1 MKDNMQLIKFFLT
14 SFYAKPKQPVI
25 QVLLIIAF
33 IYVAVQY
40 FVLTL
45 IIYFIATPEEYSFY
59 NVLLS
64 NGVTYL
70 LISYFAISVVFSQSD
85 FAIFAHLPI
94 SAKRVVMSKI
104 ISGVALPMI
113 VVSILSIPTFFIVL
127 IEFKLAVAVKSI
139 AFLLIMNVLI
149 VLFLLFLLA
158 ILNHFRTVFINT
170 SVYLLVRMTLI
181 FGIGISPIL
190 YFLIKNYHAIS
201 IVLAKLDAS
210 TIASLSASI
219 LDFLDLGYRFT
230 MQQSWVKAILPLT
243 TTKSLIYFIL
253 LFTLCYLLFKATIKI
268 IASKYYEHGLLVS
281 KIEKTTK
288 VWGRDIQSSLVNYLQ
303 REYWIIQSEPY
314 FKMQTILGIILTP
327 ICSIVFL
334 TLEQTN
340 ILKAEWIVNNESFLF
355 AYMVLLMSCMNN
367 ISGTPYSREGKYYA
381 SSMTLPFDPQ
391 KIYMAKVMTSSCIG
405 IISVV
410 ISYIIY
416 MLFGRGDIITG
427 LHLLITLLL
436 VITYNLLSP
445 LYDRRHPLL
454 EWSNPSEAIK
464 SNPTVLISLLYGLP
478 LLIVIGLLHFS
489 LLSFNVSPSI
499 SAAIILMIATL
510 CTITLIYKI
519 LHKKNLE
526 CSSP

>member
-1 MKDNMQLIKFFLT
+1 MKDNIQLIKFFLT
-14 SFYAKPKQPVI
+14 SFYVKPKQPVI
-25 QVLLIIAF
+25 QVLLLIAF
-33 IYVAVQY
+33 IYVATQY

-45 IIYFIATPEEYSFY
+45 IIYFIVTPEEYLFY
-59 NVLLS
+59 NILLS
-64 NGVTYL
+64 NGVTYI

-104 ISGVALPMI
+104 ISGVALPIMA
-113 VVSILSIPTFFIVL
+113 VSILSIPTFFILL
-127 IEFKLAVAVKSI
+127 IEFKLGVAVESI
-139 AFLLIMNVLI
+139 AFLLVMNVLI
-149 VLFLLFLLA
+149 VLFLLFILSL
-158 ILNHFRTVFINT
+158 LNHFRSNT

-181 FGIGISPIL
+181 VGIGISPIL
-190 YFLIKNYHAIS
+190 YFLFKNYHAIS
-201 IVLAKLDAS
+201 TALSKLDVS
-210 TIASLSASI
+210 TISSLSASI
-219 LDFLDLGYRFT
+219 SDFLGTGYRFA
-230 MQQSWVKAILPLT
+230 MQQSVVKTLLPLT
-243 TTKSLIYFIL
+243 ITKSFIYFIL
-253 LFTLCYLLFKATIKI
+253 LFSLCYLLFKATIKM

-281 KIEKTTK
+281 RIEKTTK
-288 VWGRDIQSSLVNYLQ
+288 VWGRNIQSSLFIYLQ

-314 FKMQTILGIILTP
+314 FKMQAILGMILTP
-327 ICSIVFL
+327 ICSIIFL
-334 TLEQTN
+334 ILVQTN
-340 ILKAEWIVNNESFLF
+340 IINSEWIVNNESFLF
-355 AYMVLLMSCMNN
+355 VYMVLFMSCMNN

-405 IISVV
+405 TISVV
-410 ISYIIY
+410 ISYSIY

-478 LLIVIGLLHFS
+478 LLIIVGLLHFS
-489 LLSFNVSPSI
+489 LLTIKISP
-499 SAAIILMIATL
+499 AMTAIIILVIVTL
-510 CTITLIYKI
+510 CTVSVIYKNFFEG
-519 LHKKNLE
+519 KNLKGYVNN
-526 CSSP
+526 

>member
-14 SFYAKPKQPVI
+14 SFYTKPKQPVI
-25 QVLLIIAF
+25 QVLLLMAF
-33 IYVAVQY
+33 IYVATQY

-45 IIYFIATPEEYSFY
+45 SIYFIATPEVYLFY
-59 NVLLS
+59 NILLS
-64 NGVTYL
+64 NGMTYI

-104 ISGVALPMI
+104 ISGVTLPMM
-113 VVSILSIPTFFIVL
+113 VVSILSIPTFFILL
-127 IEFKLAVAVKSI
+127 IEFNLGIAVKSI

-149 VLFLLFLLA
+149 VLFLLFLLS
-158 ILNHFRTVFINT
+158 ILNHYRSVFINT
-170 SVYLLVRMTLI
+170 SLYLLVRMTLI

-201 IVLAKLDAS
+201 TVLVKLDVS
-210 TIASLSASI
+210 TISSLSVSI
-219 LDFLDLGYRFT
+219 SDFLEIGYRFA
-230 MQQSWVKAILPLT
+230 MQQSLVETLL
-243 TTKSLIYFIL
+243 SLNTLISFIF
-253 LFTLCYLLFKATIKI
+253 LFALCYVLFKATIKM

-281 KIEKTTK
+281 RIEKTTK
-288 VWGRDIQSSLVNYLQ
+288 VWGRDIQSNLVNYLQ

-314 FKMQTILGIILTP
+314 FKMQAILGIILTP
-327 ICSIVFL
+327 ICTIIFL
-334 TLEQTN
+334 VQTN

-355 AYMVLLMSCMNN
+355 VYMVLLMSCMNN

-391 KIYMAKVMTSSCIG
+391 KVYLAKVMTSSCIG
-405 IISVV
+405 TISVV

-489 LLSFNVSPSI
+489 LLTFDVSPLI
-499 SAAIILMIATL
+499 TALIIMVIVTL
-510 CTITLIYKI
+510 CTITVIYKMFFEG
-519 LHKKNLE
+519 KNMKGYVNN
-526 CSSP
+526 

>member
-1 MKDNMQLIKFFLT
+1 MKDNMQLIKFFLP

-25 QVLLIIAF
+25 QVLLLVAF
-33 IYVAVQY
+33 IYVAIQY

-45 IIYFIATPEEYSFY
+45 SIYFIATPEVYLFY
-59 NVLLS
+59 NILLS
-64 NGVTYL
+64 NGMTYI

-104 ISGVALPMI
+104 ISGVALPMM
-113 VVSILSIPTFFIVL
+113 VVSILSIPTFFILL
-127 IEFKLAVAVKSI
+127 IEFNLGIAVKSI

-149 VLFLLFLLA
+149 VLFLLFLLS
-158 ILNHFRTVFINT
+158 ILNHYRSVFINT
-170 SVYLLVRMTLI
+170 SLYLLVRMTLI

-201 IVLAKLDAS
+201 TVLVKLDVS
-210 TIASLSASI
+210 TISSLSVSI
-219 LDFLDLGYRFT
+219 SDFLEIGYRFA
-230 MQQSWVKAILPLT
+230 MQQSLVETLL
-243 TTKSLIYFIL
+243 SLNTLISFIF
-253 LFTLCYLLFKATIKI
+253 LFALCYVLFKATIKM

-281 KIEKTTK
+281 RIEKTTK

-314 FKMQTILGIILTP
+314 FKMQAILGIILTP
-327 ICSIVFL
+327 ICTIIFL
-334 TLEQTN
+334 VQTN

-355 AYMVLLMSCMNN
+355 VYMVLLMSCMNN

-391 KIYMAKVMTSSCIG
+391 KVYLAKVMASSCIG
-405 IISVV
+405 TISVV

-489 LLSFNVSPSI
+489 LLTFDVSPLMT
-499 SAAIILMIATL
+499 AVIIMVIVTL
-510 CTITLIYKI
+510 CTITVIYKMFFEG
-519 LHKKNLE
+519 KNMKGYVNN
-526 CSSP
+526 

>member
-40 FVLTL
+40 FVLTF
-45 IIYFIATPEEYSFY
+45 IIYFIATPEEYLFY

-85 FAIFAHLPI
+85 FAILAHLPI

-104 ISGVALPMI
+104 ISGVTLPIMA
-113 VVSILSIPTFFIVL
+113 VSILSIPTFFIFL
-127 IEFKLAVAVKSI
+127 IEFKLGVALKSL
-139 AFLLIMNVLI
+139 AFLLVMNVLI
-149 VLFLLFLLA
+149 VLFLLFVLS
-158 ILNHFRTVFINT
+158 ILNHFRSVFTNT

-181 FGIGISPIL
+181 VGIGISPIL
-190 YFLIKNYHAIS
+190 YFLIKNHHAIS
-201 IVLAKLDAS
+201 TVLVKLDVS
-210 TIASLSASI
+210 TISSLSASI
-219 LDFLDLGYRFT
+219 SDFLEIGYRFV
-230 MQQSWVKAILPLT
+230 MQQSLVETLLSLNTAI
-243 TTKSLIYFIL
+243 SFIF
-253 LFTLCYLLFKATIKI
+253 LFALCYLLFKAIIKM

-281 KIEKTTK
+281 RVEKTTK

-314 FKMQTILGIILTP
+314 FKMQAILGIILTP
-327 ICSIVFL
+327 ICTIIFL
-334 TLEQTN
+334 VQSS
-340 ILKAEWIVNNESFLF
+340 ILKVEWIVNNESFLF
-355 AYMVLLMSCMNN
+355 AYMVLLLSCMNN

-391 KIYMAKVMTSSCIG
+391 KIYLAKVVTSLSIG
-405 IISVV
+405 TISVV

-416 MLFGRGDIITG
+416 MLFGRVDFITG

-445 LYDRRHPLL
+445 LYDRKHPLL

-478 LLIVIGLLHFS
+478 LLIIVGLLHFS
-489 LLSFNVSPSI
+489 LLAINISP
-499 SAAIILMIATL
+499 AMTALIILVIVTL
-510 CTITLIYKI
+510 CTITVIYKMFFEG
-519 LHKKNLE
+519 KNLKGYVNN
-526 CSSP
+526 

>member
-25 QVLLIIAF
+25 QVLLMIAF

-40 FVLTL
+40 FVLTF
-45 IIYFIATPEEYSFY
+45 IIYFIATPEEYLFY

-85 FAIFAHLPI
+85 FAILAHLPI

-104 ISGVALPMI
+104 ISGVTLPMMA
-113 VVSILSIPTFFIVL
+113 VSILSIPTFFILL
-127 IEFKLAVAVKSI
+127 IEFKLGFAIKSL
-139 AFLLIMNVLI
+139 AFLLVMNVLI
-149 VLFLLFLLA
+149 VLFLLFVLS
-158 ILNHFRTVFINT
+158 ILNHFRSVFTNT

-181 FGIGISPIL
+181 VGIGISPIL

-201 IVLAKLDAS
+201 TVLVKLDVS
-210 TIASLSASI
+210 TLSSLSASI
-219 LDFLDLGYRFT
+219 SDFLEIGYRFA
-230 MQQSWVKAILPLT
+230 MQQSLVETLLSLNTAI
-243 TTKSLIYFIL
+243 SFIF
-253 LFTLCYLLFKATIKI
+253 LFALCYVLFKVTIKM

-281 KIEKTTK
+281 RVEKTTK

-314 FKMQTILGIILTP
+314 FKMQAILGIILTP
-327 ICSIVFL
+327 ICTIIFL
-334 TLEQTN
+334 VQSN
-340 ILKAEWIVNNESFLF
+340 ILKVEWIVNNESFLF
-355 AYMVLLMSCMNN
+355 AYMVLLLSCMNN

-391 KIYMAKVMTSSCIG
+391 KIYMAKVVTSSSIG
-405 IISVV
+405 TISVV

-416 MLFGRGDIITG
+416 MLFGRVGFITV

-445 LYDRRHPLL
+445 LYDRKHPLL

-478 LLIVIGLLHFS
+478 LLIIVGLLHFS
-489 LLSFNVSPSI
+489 LLALNISP
-499 SAAIILMIATL
+499 AMTALIILVIVTL
-510 CTITLIYKI
+510 CTITVIYKMFFEG
-519 LHKKNLE
+519 KNLKGYVNN
-526 CSSP
+526 

>member
-25 QVLLIIAF
+25 QVLLLMAF
-33 IYVAVQY
+33 IYVATQY

-45 IIYFIATPEEYSFY
+45 SIYFIATPEVYLFY
-59 NVLLS
+59 NILLS
-64 NGVTYL
+64 NGMTYI
-70 LISYFAISVVFSQSD
+70 LISYFAIFVVFSQSD

-104 ISGVALPMI
+104 ISGVALPMM
-113 VVSILSIPTFFIVL
+113 VVSILSIPTFFILL
-127 IEFKLAVAVKSI
+127 IEFNLGIAVKSI

-149 VLFLLFLLA
+149 VLFLLFILS
-158 ILNHFRTVFINT
+158 ILNHFRSVFINT
-170 SVYLLVRMTLI
+170 SVYFLGRMILI
-181 FGIGISPIL
+181 VGIGISPIL
-190 YFLIKNYHAIS
+190 YFLINNYHAIS

-210 TIASLSASI
+210 TISALSASI
-219 LDFLDLGYRFT
+219 SDFLGIGYRFA
-230 MQQSWVKAILPLT
+230 MQQSVVETFLSLNTAI
-243 TTKSLIYFIL
+243 SFIL
-253 LFTLCYLLFKATIKI
+253 LFVLCYLLFKSTIKM

-281 KIEKTTK
+281 RIEKTTK

-314 FKMQTILGIILTP
+314 FKMQAFLGMILTP
-327 ICSIVFL
+327 ICTIIFL
-334 TLEQTN
+334 ILVQTN
-340 ILKAEWIVNNESFLF
+340 NLKVEWIVNNESFLF
-355 AYMVLLMSCMNN
+355 VYMVLLMSCMNN

-381 SSMTLPFDPQ
+381 SSMTLPFNPQ
-391 KIYMAKVMTSSCIG
+391 KVYLAKVMTSSCIG

-410 ISYIIY
+410 ISYIIN

-445 LYDRRHPLL
+445 LYDKRHPLL
-454 EWSNPSEAIK
+454 EWSNPSAAIK

-478 LLIVIGLLHFS
+478 LLIVIGLLQFS
-489 LLSFNVSPSI
+489 LLTFDVSPLMT
-499 SAAIILMIATL
+499 AVIILMIVTL
-510 CTITLIYKI
+510 CTTILIYKI
-519 LHKKNLE
+519 FDKKNSE
-526 CSSP
+526 CLSS

>member
-1 MKDNMQLIKFFLT
+1 MKDNRQLIKFFLT

-25 QVLLIIAF
+25 QILLIIAF
-33 IYVAVQY
+33 IYVAIQY
-40 FVLTL
+40 SALTL
-45 IIYFIATPEEYSFY
+45 IIYFIATPEEYLLY

-104 ISGVALPMI
+104 ISGVALPIM
-113 VVSILSIPTFFIVL
+113 VVSILTIPTFFILL

-139 AFLLIMNVLI
+139 VFLLVMNVLI
-149 VLFLLFLLA
+149 VLFLLLMLS
-158 ILNHFRTVFINT
+158 ILNHFRSEFTNT
-170 SVYLLVRMTLI
+170 SVYLLVRMILI
-181 FGIGISPIL
+181 LSIGISPIV
-190 YFLIKNYHAIS
+190 YFLIKNYQAIS

-210 TIASLSASI
+210 TISSLSASI
-219 LDFLDLGYRFT
+219 SDFLDIGYRFA
-230 MQQSWVKAILPLT
+230 MQQSLVETLL
-243 TTKSLIYFIL
+243 SLNTVISFIL
-253 LFTLCYLLFKATIKI
+253 LFALCYLLFKVTIKM

-288 VWGRDIQSSLVNYLQ
+288 VWGRDIKSSWFNYLQ

-314 FKMQTILGIILTP
+314 FKMQAILGIVLTP
-327 ICSIVFL
+327 ICTIIFL
-334 TLEQTN
+334 MLVQTN
-340 ILKAEWIVNNESFLF
+340 ILRTEWIVNYESFIF
-355 AYMVLLMSCMNN
+355 PYMVLLMSCMNN

-381 SSMTLPFDPQ
+381 SSITLPFDTQ
-391 KIYMAKVMTSSCIG
+391 KIYMAKVVISSCIST
-405 IISVV
+405 ISVV

-427 LHLLITLLL
+427 LLLLITILL

-454 EWSNPSEAIK
+454 EWTNPSEAIK

-478 LLIVIGLLHFS
+478 LLIVMGLLHFS
-489 LLSFNVSPSI
+489 LRTFNVSPLMT
-499 SAAIILMIATL
+499 AVIILIVVTL

-519 LHKKNLE
+519 FDKKNSE
-526 CSSP
+526 CPSP